1 MVLGDFESAAFDEGR
16 HDLMGMLGGR
26 TAPRAQVIGYEP
38 SPLVEPLA
46 NLTTGL
52 PAAQRYTVVREG
64 NAQAVDHILV
74 NAALLRASPAAR
86 VEVAR
91 INADFGEDNYADA
104 GVPVRVSD
112 HDPQVLYLDL
122 R

>member
-1 MVLGDFESAAFDEGR
+1 
-16 HDLMGMLGGR
+16 MLGAVVAAESTEGGSDLVGVLSGR
-26 TAPRAQVIGYEP
+26 TAARAQVLGFES
-38 SPLVEPLA
+38 SPLVERMD
-46 NLTTGL
+46 NLTTRL
-52 PAAQRYTVVREG
+52 PAAQRYTVVRDG
-64 NAQAVDHILV
+64 NAQAVDHVLAS
-74 NAALLRASPAAR
+74 AALLKSSPAAR

-112 HDPQVLYLDL
+112 HDPMVLYFDL